1 MVKLELQDVSF
12 SYGDRLILDRV
23 GFTLHQG
30 EFLSVL
36 GPNGVGK
43 STLFRCILGRLTDYT
58 GSITS
63 GGQDIRALSRR
74 EAAQRIAYI
83 PQIHQP
89 TFEYSVLDTVLMGTT
104 RQLSTPF
111 AQPKAAQT
119 RTAMAALDR
128 VGVAHLAQRSFA
140 QLSGG
145 EQQLVLV
152 ARALAQQSDVL
163 IMDEPT
169 SALDYGNQLR
179 VLELVREL
187 AEDGFAVL
195 LSTHNP
201 QHALSYATRIL
212 ALSGGQVAALGK
224 PQEVLTPELVR
235 RLYDVDVVFET
246 TAQGRV
252 IVPVTRRVPV
262 NESGYLPTE
271 RRLEQNG

>member
-1 MVKLELQDVSF
+1 MVKLDVRDLSF
-12 SYGDRLILDRV
+12 SYGERLILDKV
-23 GFTLHQG
+23 SFTLEKG

-58 GSITS
+58 GEIYCESRE
-63 GGQDIRALSRR
+63 IRTLSRR
-74 EAAQRIAYI
+74 ETARRIAYI

-104 RQLSTPF
+104 RQLASPF
-111 AQPKAAQT
+111 SQPKAEQIGQ
-119 RTAMAALDR
+119 AMAALER
-128 VGVAHLAQRSFA
+128 LGIGALAERSFT

-179 VLELVREL
+179 ILELVREL
-187 AEDGFAVL
+187 ADEGYAVL

-212 ALSGGQVAALGK
+212 ALSKGQVAALGEPK
-224 PQEVLTPELVR
+224 KMLTPELI
-235 RLYDVDVVFET
+235 RLLYGVDVVFEQT
-246 TAQGRV
+246 SQGPV
-252 IVPVTRRVPV
+252 IAPAIKNRE
-262 NESGYLPTE
+262 ESP
-271 RRLEQNG
+271 